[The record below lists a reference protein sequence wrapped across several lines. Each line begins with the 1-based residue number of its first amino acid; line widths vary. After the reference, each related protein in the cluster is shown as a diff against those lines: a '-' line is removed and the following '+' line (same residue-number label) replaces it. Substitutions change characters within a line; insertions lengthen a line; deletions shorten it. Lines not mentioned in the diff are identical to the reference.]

1 MKSVF
6 CVTADDLADAL
17 VDTRYDLRVSG
28 VTDAN
33 TAAVTA
39 KLRDL
44 YGDTDFAVNGGEI
57 YIEGNDGLFKPRYC
71 DGDFLHLMKR
81 LTAEDG
87 CPWDKAQTHDSIRV
101 NAVEEA
107 YELCEAIDNRDLANI
122 EEETG
127 DLYLQAAFHADIA
140 ERTGEF
146 TRLDVIDGL
155 VRKLVTR
162 HTHIFGENKADSPA
176 EALKHWEAAKAV
188 EKNAAGLD
196 EQLARIPASFPALLR
211 AQKTVKK
218 LVKAGLVNDC
228 EEADAA
234 GLLAAVCGCVKAGID
249 PEVELSR
256 VLNKLADAYRN
267 GRLAKISELKDDRR

>member
-6 CVTADDLADAL
+6 NVTADDLADAL
-17 VDTRYDLRVSG
+17 VDTRYALRVTG
-28 VTDAN
+28 VTDGN
-33 TAAVTA
+33 IAAVTA

-44 YGDTDFAVNGGEI
+44 YGETDFAVRGGEI
-57 YIEGNDGLFKPRYC
+57 YIEGNDSLFKPRYT
-71 DGDFLHLMKR
+71 DGDFLHVMRR

-87 CPWDKAQTHDSIRV
+87 CPWDKAQTHDSIRI

-107 YELCEAIDNRDLANI
+107 YELCEAIDNRDVANI

-162 HTHIFGENKADSPA
+162 HTHIFGAEKAANPE

-188 EKNAAGLD
+188 EKNAASLS
-196 EQLARIPASFPALLR
+196 EQLARIPESFPALLR

-228 EEADAA
+228 AATDAS

-256 VLNKLADAYRN
+256 VLNKLVADFS
-267 GRLAKISELKDDRR
+267 GGKITKISETDDGK